1 MGWETKEWKR
11 VERDRG
17 VDEEWDPREAKA
29 DDPVG
34 LLKEAMPIDDTKQ
47 LLLLLNTISNQTDT
61 NHSSIA
67 PVLLPR
73 RMPLHCF
80 YFTPF

>member
-47 LLLLLNTISNQTDT
+47 LL
-61 NHSSIA
+61 
-67 PVLLPR
+67 
-73 RMPLHCF
+73 PLVEY
-80 YFTPF
+80 YFEPNRYEP